1 MQRDSAA
8 PVRQSD
14 RTSKDDPDETE
25 LKPATCVTNG
35 GRHDEN
41 QQQSTSHVTPTCL
54 KDKAETSSFYSGENS
69 SSSTYPDF
77 HRRPAPPPPPLPMAP
92 CNPSL
97 MRRSSEV
104 KDALPILP
112 LRQETHDDDD
122 DYDDY
127 ESCEPSLM
135 SDAAAEGALT
145 IPPSRQETHATSSF
159 YSGENNNSSTYSD
172 SPPPPLPRRAPMA
185 PCNPSLMR
193 LSSEVEDA
201 QPIPPSRRETHDDDD
216 DDADDDDDDDD
227 DDYDIRFYVSMSCEP
242 SLMTDDAADYVE
254 NYETEALQP
263 RTMFKAS
270 CEPSRM
276 ASFPDLEALEMKTII
291 HETHAGKDDSRA
303 FGQRRLSADVET
315 ARVQAK
321 ATSAPA
327 LTEARIAS
335 GGWSEWASETDPDA
349 DKVKVRRT
357 QSTPL
362 LSTINSEQTNSSV
375 DYVDNTTSI
384 EATDFFR
391 KVVKR
396 YFGLI
401 DILFVLVF
409 GIVLYV
415 VDVGSDV
422 MAAVVY
428 FQEGHRV
435 WGSLTITFVV
445 ASAFCWA
452 TVSWTWWYRDD
463 KDRTKRRMRMMLAV
477 LLLDP
482 LVR

>member
-1 MQRDSAA
+1 MEGDSAA
-8 PVRQSD
+8 PVRQND
-14 RTSKDDPDETE
+14 RRTRKDDPDDTE
-25 LKPATCVTNG
+25 QKPATCVTNG
-35 GRHDEN
+35 GGHNEN
-41 QQQSTSHVTPTCL
+41 QQQLTSHVTPTCL
-54 KDKAETSSFYSGENS
+54 KDKA
-69 SSSTYPDF
+69 
-77 HRRPAPPPPPLPMAP
+77 
-92 CNPSL
+92 
-97 MRRSSEV
+97 
-104 KDALPILP
+104 
-112 LRQETHDDDD
+112 
-122 DYDDY
+122 
-127 ESCEPSLM
+127 
-135 SDAAAEGALT
+135 
-145 IPPSRQETHATSSF
+145 ATSSF

-216 DDADDDDDDDD
+216 DD
-227 DDYDIRFYVSMSCEP
+227 YDIYESCEP

-327 LTEARIAS
+327 LTEARIVS
-335 GGWSEWASETDPDA
+335 GGWSELASETDPDA

-375 DYVDNTTSI
+375 DHVDNTTGI
-384 EATDFFR
+384 EATDFFG
-391 KVVKR
+391 KVVER
-396 YFGLI
+396 YFGLL

-452 TVSWTWWYRDD
+452 AVSWTWWYRDD